1 MFPTDNSS
9 QRVLH
14 IQLETQRQYEQTMK
28 NLEQVN
34 ATVTY
39 IVTAI
44 RDMESMIESKI
55 SSVAGLI
62 GGTGGVYVPR
72 SCWFHI

>member
-1 MFPTDNSS
+1 
-9 QRVLH
+9 
-14 IQLETQRQYEQTMK
+14 MK

-44 RDMESMIESKI
+44 RDMESLIESKI
-55 SSVAGLI
+55 SSIAGLI
-62 GGTGGVYVPR
+62 GGTGGVYIPIY
-72 SCWFHI
+72 CWFHV